1 MKISVPTS
9 NPIPRVLNRM
19 TSSVTSPIRIA
30 PPTVTAAALWTL
42 AWPIMVS
49 RTSQAIVGL
58 CDVLMVAHLGKNA
71 VAATATGS
79 MNAFS
84 ILIFPMAVVF
94 LVSSFTSQ
102 LCGQGDLVSARRYG
116 WYGLILSASAQGLCW
131 LAILGMHPIIDR
143 LPLESPEVRDLMRG
157 YIVIRLWSGG
167 AAIGIEAL
175 ANYFGGLGKTR
186 PGMLA
191 NMFLMAA
198 NIVGNYALIWGRL
211 GCPQMGVRGAALA
224 SSISTWAA
232 FAGLLIYFLWQG
244 RGIAYTQLRL
254 SEFIRLL
261 KFGIPSGV
269 NWFLEIFA
277 FIFFINVVVG
287 SIGTSS
293 LAGMNC
299 VMSLNSVSFM
309 PAFGLASA
317 GAILVGQAIGAGAK
331 DLVPKAVAL
340 TTAATLIWQGAIGI
354 AYFLIPEI
362 LIAPFAQGDGAAETM
377 RIGVHMLVI
386 SSAWQLFDAVATSL
400 AESLRAAGDTTFPM
414 LARLVIAWVV
424 FVPGSLIS
432 VKYFGWGD
440 AAATSWI
447 VAYLGLL
454 AAALL
459 WRFRSGAWRN
469 VQLLEEPVE

>member
-1 MKISVPTS
+1 MNSFSV
-9 NPIPRVLNRM
+9 
-19 TSSVTSPIRIA
+19 
-30 PPTVTAAALWTL
+30 
-42 AWPIMVS
+42 
-49 RTSQAIVGL
+49 
-58 CDVLMVAHLGKNA
+58 
-71 VAATATGS
+71 
-79 MNAFS
+79 
-84 ILIFPMAVVF
+84 LIFPLAVVF

-102 LCGQGDLVSARRYG
+102 LSGQGDLVSARRYG
-116 WYGLILSASAQGLCW
+116 WYGLILAVFSQGLCL

-143 LPLESPEVRDLMRG
+143 LPLESSEVRELMRG
-157 YIVIRLWSGG
+157 YIAIRLWSGG

-175 ANYFGGLGKTR
+175 NGYFGGLGRTR
-186 PGMLA
+186 AGMLA
-191 NMFLMAA
+191 NMFLMVA
-198 NIVGNYALIWGRL
+198 NVAGNYALIKGRL
-211 GCPQMGVRGAALA
+211 GCPEMGVRGAALA
-224 SSISTWAA
+224 SSISTCAA
-232 FAGLLIYFLWQG
+232 FVGLLTYFVWQG
-244 RGIAYTQLRL
+244 RGIVRTPLKMP
-254 SEFIRLL
+254 EFTRLL

-287 SIGTSS
+287 GISTSS

-299 VMSLNSVSFM
+299 VMNLNSVSFM

-340 TTAATLIWQGAIGI
+340 TTAATLIWQGVIGV
-354 AYFLIPEI
+354 AYFLIPEM
-362 LIAPFAQGDGAAETM
+362 LIAPFAKGEGAAETM
-377 RIGVHMLVI
+377 RIGVRMLVI

-414 LARLVIAWVV
+414 IARLVIAWVI

-432 VKYFGWGD
+432 VEYFGWGD

-459 WRFRSGAWRN
+459 WRFRSGAWRQ
-469 VQLLEEPVE
+469 VQLLEEPAR